1 MSEFSSF
8 ACYVY
13 GRWIL
18 FTSWIYMAFI
28 YEHYLSY
35 VCSVFSQIWVC
46 YSWDHGLSK
55 RCTLFFDQMLGS
67 YRNFQSKVEIANF
80 EGIIRWCVQS
90 IRIIRWYVTK
100 SNVSPFDFVKIFI
113 IIPIILPRFCSQDI
127 SRLNKAI
134 VMKLSMMIDLSL
146 T

>member
-100 SNVSPFDFVKIFI
+100 STYHLLISSRFLLLFLLFFLDFVRRI
-113 IIPIILPRFCSQDI
+113 SQDWI
-127 SRLNKAI
+127 KP
-134 VMKLSMMIDLSL
+134 LSWIFQRW
-146 T
+146 